1 MNYKSF
7 NKFITEKSA
16 QAAAKDWE
24 KFGNRASRS
33 MAKLN
38 QKCGQLTGD
47 AKTSCLYGQTDE
59 EYVSEQA
66 SETAS
71 ATTGSTDSAA
81 DEAKKKREKAA
92 ADRKAAEKAK
102 SAAKPAGET
111 TGQMGPNRPTAA
123 ANANTGQ
130 MGPNRPTAAANANTG
145 QMGPNRPTAATTP
158 APKEQEPT
166 LIAKKAAQAKANQQ
180 ATQQQAIP
188 ANATQQKRQQIA
200 SANLAASQS
209 ARNVRDFGTAT
220 ATPQQVAARSA
231 QSRVAQADR
240 RASRDD
246 IMADSDSAAMKTA
259 QRKIDAQN
267 DLRKR
272 QGKPPLNMA
281 TVQKMQA
288 REANRFLSTQRDR
301 ATAAAAPAAGAS
313 PQAGAASPDT
323 SAGPRNERGEVA
335 ISRKDTE
342 GAIIGDENAAALAT
356 ATNDLFN
363 RKDAVGVGA
372 NVAANVGD
380 AMSRGMRQ
388 DPTGIGGL
396 VDKGYAGLVGSFFG
410 GAGMRRALG
419 SDYRRIRS
427 NEIKQRDPNAPKVD
441 TQAGVPEVKS
451 GPTRQQVET
460 DPRFAQIKGALAGER
475 QTDADRGDVG
485 AGSAAIKPGENAS
498 AARLRIDKELREKGL
513 SQDKIT
519 AEMIRLGL
527 RRPAPGSGGGNV
539 SRTVDQ
545 SRTSGP
551 TTPMQ

>member
-16 QAAAKDWE
+16 QAAARDWE

-102 SAAKPAGET
+102 AAAKPAGET

-130 MGPNRPTAAANANTG
+130 MGPNKP
-145 QMGPNRPTAATTP
+145 PAATTP

-166 LIAKKAAQAKANQQ
+166 LIAKKAAQAKRNQQANQQ

-188 ANATQQKRQQIA
+188 ANATQQQRQQIA

-220 ATPQQVAARSA
+220 ATPQQVAARST

-246 IMADSDSAAMKTA
+246 IMADPDSAAMKTA

-301 ATAAAAPAAGAS
+301 ATAGAS

-356 ATNDLFN
+356 TTNDLFN

-485 AGSAAIKPGENAS
+485 AGSAAIKPGEDAS